1 MVYMTHLHG
10 SYSKPIRILLY
21 QYGIS
26 WCKGSNDKESNLLAI
41 SAVLSV
47 GDQTHKLLWC
57 FPSAICCTDEAC
69 LALLKE
75 ENTELKVR
83 MVVCAG
89 LVYSPG
95 RLLTCTSSAR
105 FRLVCATKSIKI
117 QYLTACIAEVRQC
130 IAVHLI
136 SKALCKFLYL
146 YRRST
151 NCWWA
156 FLLNSTYMYKLIVMC
171 SWQVC
176 KSPP

>member
-1 MVYMTHLHG
+1 MHVTQYTYYGIYMTHLRG

-26 WCKGSNDKESNLLAI
+26 WCKGSNDKESNLLPI

-105 FRLVCATKSIKI
+105 LRLVHATKSIKI
-117 QYLTACIAEVRQC
+117 QYLTACIAEGRQC
-130 IAVHLI
+130 IAVHPIQSL
-136 SKALCKFLYL
+136 
-146 YRRST
+146 
-151 NCWWA
+151 
-156 FLLNSTYMYKLIVMC
+156 M
-171 SWQVC
+171 
-176 KSPP
+176 